1 LPDLLTSDMLRTLF
15 LLLVST
21 AIWAQDDHYT
31 AEYRQDNGL
40 IITHDISAGQT
51 IYGLT
56 RHFGGEIDHTIALNN
71 AIDFTEVNIGDQLQ
85 FVLLSELIES
95 HKANRH
101 YVPLRFTVSKGQTL
115 YSIAKKYANREVE
128 DIMLLNHM
136 TESKLDLGQSLLLG
150 YIEMPYAT
158 VASPIVSQAKDHEPL
173 VTPHESPSITRK
185 ELRVNPQL
193 RQIKL
198 LAIDTKHRAKNVL
211 SIERALAKRHKLE
224 SETAVDSIA
233 ITSGVP
239 HQFTREKGLAYWQ
252 AINSNSKDL
261 IVLHKNARVNES
273 ITLFN
278 PMMGREVKATVV
290 APIPEKSYPDN
301 ISVVISPAVA
311 EALGALD
318 KRFIV
323 EMTY

>member
-1 LPDLLTSDMLRTLF
+1 MLRTLF
-15 LLLVST
+15 FLLVST
-21 AIWAQDDHYT
+21 TIWAQDDHYT

-56 RHFGGEIDHTIALNN
+56 KHFGGEIDHTIALNN
-71 AIDFTEVNIGDQLQ
+71 AFDFTEVNIGDQLQ

-95 HKANRH
+95 HKANQN

-136 TESKLDLGQSLLLG
+136 TDSKLDLGQSLLLG

-158 VASPIVSQAKDHEPL
+158 VASPIVSQFKEHEPL
-173 VTPHESPSITRK
+173 VKPHESPSISRK

-193 RQIKL
+193 RRIKQ
-198 LAIDTKHRAKNVL
+198 LAIGTRHPSKSVL
-211 SIERALAKRHKLE
+211 SIDRELAMRHE
-224 SETAVDSIA
+224 SENVPDSTAIA
-233 ITSGVP
+233 SVAA
-239 HQFTREKGLAYWQ
+239 HQFTHEKGLAYWQ
-252 AINSNSKDL
+252 AISSNNKDL

-290 APIPEKSYPDN
+290 AAIPEKSYPDN
-301 ISVVISPAVA
+301 ISIVISPAVA